1 MKPKLNKKGFTLVEL
16 LAVIAILMILVGI
29 AFPSILNLSARSTD
43 KVTETQK
50 KEFISLAKLLG
61 NDYKSSLSNTDECY
75 FLSLKDMV
83 ENDLLAEIPTD
94 TDGNLYDE
102 NSGVKICGGS
112 PINYE
117 YLNSNEGLTSIYNLT
132 PNEVVYDEF
141 TIPSTGGSSGTG
153 SDGTEQIYQQIGQ
166 DTSGANKPE
175 FSNLSIDNSENI
187 VPVIYDETCDFNKG
201 CWRVADTSKNWY
213 NYSKGIWANIIV
225 LKTTGSYCDR
235 NTTQACF
242 DTLYKHSASFYKA
255 NPGTRISVDDI
266 QRMLVWI
273 PRFKEISTVEEG
285 DHLKT
290 DIQFRSVS
298 EEAHPA
304 FTYEKVNSSSNITT
318 KESSGFWVYK
328 FENEGRPFEVEI
340 LQYYTGYINSNR
352 SSLFSDNVSDSM
364 ITNYQWGAITM
375 LALSEYG
382 ISTNSSCNNKI
393 LPTASSIE
401 TTKNEKSVVSS
412 GLIGGGEN
420 KYTTYDGRFI
430 EISSGGTL
438 SGMQNSSSNTNYGQI
453 LGDASSDRNKGYCG
467 STSGTVYGV
476 YDMVGGY
483 PEHVFLTMNSETN
496 SGAVGPS
503 YRESANSGS
512 FSGIYSSKLC
522 NGERSNESSNNA
534 TRSNRFLYSK
544 QNRYDYNTG
553 QNNDNSKS
561 GDTMSGLYY
570 KYATLKTYPY
580 CKNITDGYISN
591 EASSVIVQRGANT
604 IYDFKSTNGL
614 DNNTTTREVWF
625 NE

>member
-298 EEAHPA
+298 EDAHPA

-318 KESSGFWVYK
+318 KESNGFWVYK
-328 FENEGRPFEVEI
+328 FENEGRPFEVEQQ
-340 LQYYTGYINSNR
+340 LYTANVNLSPGGP
-352 SSLFSDNVSDSM
+352 LVDHVSDYM

-375 LALSEYG
+375 LALSNYG

-393 LPTASSIE
+393 LPTASSIKKG
-401 TTKNEKSVVSS
+401 KNKKSIVSS
-412 GLIGGGEN
+412 GLIGGSEGDST
-420 KYTTYDGRFI
+420 YTTYDGRFI
-430 EISSGGTL
+430 EISSNGTL
-438 SGMQNSSSNTNYGQI
+438 SSMQYLSSATNYGQI

-496 SGAVGPS
+496 SGAVTPA
-503 YRESANSGS
+503 YRSPVAGINRAKYCSGS
-512 FSGIYSSKLC
+512 TVGSS
-522 NGERSNESSNNA
+522 SSNK
-534 TRSNRFLYSK
+534 SSPRFLYSK
-544 QNRYDYNTG
+544 QNRYNYNTSA
-553 QNNDNSKS
+553 NNDNSKN
-561 GDTMSGLYY
+561 GDTMSGLYV
-570 KYATLKTYPY
+570 KYASISEYPY
-580 CKNITDGYISN
+580 CSEPYDT
-591 EASSVIVQRGANT
+591 SVVNNPESRVAVQRGKNT
-604 IYDFKSTNGL
+604 IFDFESTDGM
-614 DNNTTTREVWF
+614 DNNTTTRDVWF